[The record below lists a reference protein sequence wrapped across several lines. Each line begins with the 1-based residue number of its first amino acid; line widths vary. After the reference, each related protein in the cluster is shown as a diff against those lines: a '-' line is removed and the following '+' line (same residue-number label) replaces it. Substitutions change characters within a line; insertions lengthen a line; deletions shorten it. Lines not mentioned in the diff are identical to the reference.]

1 MKEHPISFTSEM
13 VRAIL
18 DGRKTQTRRVIK
30 PTQKTEWLLCNDWAD
45 SFIKNP
51 DNFLV
56 MACPYGQSGDHLWV
70 RETFAVQPELW
81 AEGHGLQPIH
91 YPATTPKEQIE
102 DYVFKPS
109 IYMPRWASRI
119 TLEIV
124 NMQVERIQEIT
135 WRECIAEGISSFTVA
150 RGALSD
156 PPTDPRWKFIE
167 LWNSINAKRGYG
179 WDVNTWVWVIEFKK
193 LEQHQ

>member
-124 NMQVERIQEIT
+124 NVRVERVQEIT
-135 WRECIAEGISSFTVA
+135 QEDSKAEGIQVPNGNYIFNGVYEY
-150 RGALSD
+150 RPL
-156 PPTDPRWKFIE
+156 FIE

-179 WDVNTWVWVIEFKK
+179 WDVNPWVWVIGFKK